1 MSLMNCICQHNI
13 TIYPI
18 EWTEWTHSISKTDPP
33 LDHPNPHLALRLSR
47 LWKVIIFGPQ
57 KLPLATSDLGMGG
70 SEGDATGDTSSGIW
84 DSHPFHSCLWIL
96 WILWILW
103 VLWVQG
109 KAEMRGNPPSS
120 PPFCLC
126 RASLFPP
133 PGQHS
138 SASRPGSDD
147 SSLCRVGSD
156 TSPELPLG
164 LPCSSMFIHFLF
176 LSFSIISSQWK
187 TIILRVWRFWFQGMG
202 QMLYQALLFLRK
214 LQFSRHRKEIERGKQ
229 RFWRD
234 PHPKPCKPRPDWK
247 VLSTN
252 KLRFS

>member
-1 MSLMNCICQHNI
+1 MNWMNTLYFKNRPSTGSSQ
-13 TIYPI
+13 
-18 EWTEWTHSISKTDPP
+18 PP
-33 LDHPNPHLALRLSR
+33 LGNASAGWGRSSSLDLKNC
-47 LWKVIIFGPQ
+47 Q
-57 KLPLATSDLGMGG
+57 KTSDLGMGARKF
-70 SEGDATGDTSSGIW
+70 GDATGDTSSGIW
-84 DSHPFHSCLWIL
+84 DSHPFHSC
-96 WILWILW
+96 LWILW

-156 TSPELPLG
+156 TSHLNYLWDYHVH
-164 LPCSSMFIHFLF
+164 PCSSIFYFYHFL
-176 LSFSIISSQWK
+176 SSHLWK
-187 TIILRVWRFWFQGMG
+187 TIILRVWGFWFPRYGPNAVPGASFPQK
-202 QMLYQALLFLRK
+202 AAVFPPPERDRK
-214 LQFSRHRKEIERGKQ
+214 RKTAT
-229 RFWRD
+229 FWRD

-252 KLRFS
+252 KLRFG